1 MEKVSLIKENFKS
14 FFRLGFFL
22 FLLIPVA
29 LVTGPLITEIFAIL
43 LILIFFFLIF
53 KKKNYSIFRKYNFI
67 IFVIFYLYLVFIS
80 FFSEDIFLSLKSSL
94 FYFRFGFFY
103 IAACYFLEY
112 MDGRCKKIIYFL
124 FFFIFL
130 IFFDALLQMIT
141 GFNILNQ
148 KLLHASRASSF
159 FGDELIMGSY
169 TVRMLPIIICL
180 IYFFKIEKLIN
191 LLPLLWVISIGTI
204 LLSGEKNSLGLMIIL
219 SIIYLLFSN
228 FSYKKKIIAL
238 LLVIFSFLIFIN
250 VFPQIKKRIFYE
262 GITNASF
269 KYGFSRP
276 HYSHYMSSYL
286 MFLDKP
292 IVGHGP
298 KAFRVLCAD
307 KKFNVDKF
315 SCSTHPHN
323 MYFQLLS
330 ETGFIGFLFV
340 LSLWSYSAFR
350 LLFLCF
356 NCNRN
361 DYNHQYVIFASAG
374 IFINLFPVSTSGN
387 IFNNWL
393 SYVYF
398 LSISLFVYSLKN
410 YKIKKIVS

>member
-14 FFRLGFFL
+14 FLRLGFFL
-22 FLLIPVA
+22 LLLIPIT
-29 LVTGPLITEIFAIL
+29 LVSGPLITEIFAIL

-53 KKKNYSIFRKYNFI
+53 KEKNYTIFRKYNFI
-67 IFVIFYLYLVFIS
+67 IFIIFYLYLVFLS

-103 IAACYFLEY
+103 ISVCYFLEY
-112 MDGRCKKIIYFL
+112 MDDHCKKYIYFL
-124 FFFIFL
+124 FSFIFL
-130 IFFDALLQMIT
+130 IFFDAFLQMTT

-148 KLLHASRASSF
+148 KLLHTSRASSF

-169 TVRMLPIIICL
+169 TVRILPAIICL
-180 IYFFKIEKLIN
+180 VYFFKIEKLIK
-191 LLPLLWVISIGTI
+191 LLPLLWAISIGII

-219 SIIYLLFSN
+219 SVIYFLFSN
-228 FSYKKKIIAL
+228 FPYKKKIIVL
-238 LLVIFSFLIFIN
+238 LLFIFSCLIFIN
-250 VFPQIKKRIFYE
+250 VYPQIKKRIFYNA
-262 GITNASF
+262 ISNASF

-298 KAFRVLCAD
+298 KAFRVLCD
-307 KKFNVDKF
+307 DEKFNVDQF

-330 ETGFIGFLFV
+330 ETGLIGFLFV

-361 DYNHQYVIFASAG
+361 DYNHQYVIFATAG
-374 IFINLFPVSTSGN
+374 IFINLFPISTSGN

-393 SYVYF
+393 SYMYF
-398 LSISLFVYSLKN
+398 FSISLFMYSLKN
-410 YKIKKIVS
+410 YKIKKTVS